1 MYKLAKTSGS
11 FIQIFTRLCLSQV
24 KEQLTENLVQ
34 YSPNPASFICDGQLF
49 SFVHNRSLIL
59 DESLAQYG
67 INLNFR
73 ANFN

>member
-1 MYKLAKTSGS
+1 MYRRIKSNDS
-11 FIQIFTRLCLSQV
+11 IVQIFTSLCLSQV